1 MLRDSIEKL
10 DYKNSIGLILRT
22 ADKTLER
29 AIDAEFREKFGMTG
43 SHWKVIMVLAIHEG
57 ISQKTLAD
65 FISIEGPTLV
75 PIIDKMERDEYLIR
89 KNDPKDRRSNN
100 IFLTKKSIDLV
111 EAIVDTIIGFRS
123 MLTAGISKEEINVTR
138 KVLLQMTQNSDKF
151 LKIKDQNTLQTIL
164 KQK

>member
-1 MLRDSIEKL
+1 MLRDVIEKL

-22 ADKTLER
+22 ADKTIER

-43 SHWKVIMVLAIHEG
+43 SHWKVIIVLAIHDG
-57 ISQKTLAD
+57 ISQKALAD

-89 KNDPKDRRSNN
+89 KHDPKDRRSNN
-100 IFLTKKSIDLV
+100 ISLTKKSLDLV
-111 EAIVDTIIGFRS
+111 EAIVDTIIEFRS
-123 MLTAGISKEEINVTR
+123 MLTTGISKNDIDVTR
-138 KVLLQMTQNSDKF
+138 NVLLQMTQNSDKF
-151 LKIKDQNTLQTIL
+151 LKIKGQNAFPTIL